1 MNTPAPYNDAP
12 FDAIA
17 HVDEPGAEPYWMARE
32 IMRPLGYGAEWR
44 NFEAT
49 MERASAAAHNLG
61 YEENLLFVAT
71 TTRSAAGRRQGDYRL
86 TRFGAYL
93 IAMNGDPR
101 KPEIAAAQHYFA
113 LRTREAEVANST
125 AIVPVDVP
133 PNPFEV
139 IANLAETSRH
149 HYDLTLAMHKMQY
162 DEAYKTYDLTAR
174 VNRLEQFAGAIDA
187 DTYNR
192 TSAPK
197 AARIP
202 YAEPK
207 LPGARPVLPP
217 PPPVEL
223 PPSAAPVPPIVNK
236 TPATPP
242 TPAPAPELEPDEI
255 IEHNPEP
262 PKPKKSYGQTDEYFA
277 AYYAAKKELPQ
288 VDLPHKP
295 ERGAKRGPL
304 PDGPITATY
313 FVEYFGLPRKVQNLK
328 NKGGKASWLTRSIGR
343 HAARIARELGA
354 EPHTGY
360 GKDNAYD
367 LVVWLLALSER
378 NGPFTTELIDLI
390 KDRNI
395 KL

>member
-1 MNTPAPYNDAP
+1 
-12 FDAIA
+12 
-17 HVDEPGAEPYWMARE
+17 
-32 IMRPLGYGAEWR
+32 
-44 NFEAT
+44 
-49 MERASAAAHNLG
+49 
-61 YEENLLFVAT
+61 
-71 TTRSAAGRRQGDYRL
+71 
-86 TRFGAYL
+86 
-93 IAMNGDPR
+93 MNGDPR

-113 LRTREAEVANST
+113 IRTREAEVANNT

-139 IANLAETSRH
+139 IANLADTSKH

-187 DTYNR
+187 ETYNR
-192 TSAPK
+192 PSAPK

-202 YAEPK
+202 YAEPT

-223 PPSAAPVPPIVNK
+223 PPSAAPVPPIVDK
-236 TPATPP
+236 EPATPP
-242 TPAPAPELEPDEI
+242 TSGKTSVSAWAGNHLGHRELDDVEI
-255 IEHNPEP
+255 IEHTPTP
-262 PKPKKSYGQTDEYFA
+262 PKPDADKPKPPGNTPEYFA
-277 AYYAAKKELPQ
+277 AHYAAKKELPQ
-288 VDLPHKP
+288 VDLPHVP

-328 NKGGKASWLTRSIGR
+328 VKGGKPSWLTRSIGR
-343 HAARIARELGA
+343 HAARIAKELGA
-354 EPHTGY
+354 EHHTGY

-367 LVVWLLALSER
+367 LIVWLLALSER
-378 NGPFTTELIDLI
+378 NGPFTTELIELI